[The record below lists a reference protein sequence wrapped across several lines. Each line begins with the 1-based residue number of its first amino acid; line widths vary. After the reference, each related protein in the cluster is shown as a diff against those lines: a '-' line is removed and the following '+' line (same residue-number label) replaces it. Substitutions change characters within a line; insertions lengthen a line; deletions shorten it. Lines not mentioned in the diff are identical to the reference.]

1 MNSSSTSAEGHG
13 ASASLKRSLRD
24 RSAGAGTGI
33 DVGAGGAATTNVTVA
48 AAVPITRTGKI
59 ARLPQ
64 AIRQRLNE
72 RLADGEPQQLL
83 VAWLNEHEI
92 VRERLERF
100 HGGRPITEQNLSDW
114 KAGGFRDW
122 ERHQETRGMLREF
135 LHETEELSAE
145 LAGEELLEKATNS
158 VALALLQLLR
168 DAMAGHPKLEE
179 RQAVLQIARELDRMR
194 RVSHEGQR
202 VQLLVEKAHE
212 PSDEPRKDRVDW
224 KELQREVAE
233 DVKEQKQEDAWLR
246 VEAEMLR
253 AEYVTG
259 METQTLTPERREY
272 IEGFFDYYQ
281 SSVEALHLEP
291 LPRWQEPNAQV
302 VKRKAAGKKKP
313 AAQPEPSGELA
324 TDEHGCKNPW

>member
-1 MNSSSTSAEGHG
+1 MNSSSTSAEANG
-13 ASASLKRSLRD
+13 ASASLQRSQRD
-24 RSAGAGTGI
+24 RSADAGGGTGA
-33 DVGAGGAATTNVTVA
+33 DAATSTTA
-48 AAVPITRTGKI
+48 ARITRTGKI

-72 RLADGEPQQLL
+72 RLADGESQQIL
-83 VAWLNEHEI
+83 VAWLNEHKI

-100 HGGRPITEQNLSDW
+100 HGGRAITEQNLSDW

-122 ERHQETRGMLREF
+122 ERHQESRGMLREF
-135 LHETEELSAE
+135 LSEVEELSAE
-145 LAGEELLEKATNS
+145 LGEEELLERATTS
-158 VALALLQLLR
+158 VAFVLTRLFQEALVTEPGPEQ
-168 DAMAGHPKLEE
+168 

-224 KELQREVAE
+224 KELNREVAE
-233 DVKEQKQEDAWLR
+233 DVKEQKQEDDWLR
-246 VEAEMLR
+246 VEAETLR

-259 METQTLTPERREY
+259 MEPRTLTPERREY
-272 IEGFFDYYQ
+272 IEGFFDYYR

-291 LPRWQEPNAQV
+291 LPRWQEPNARA

-313 AAQPEPSGELA
+313 AAPPEPSGELA
-324 TDEHGCKNPW
+324 TDEHG